1 MRMMEL
7 IRSLR
12 EKQQVSQQNSIIE
25 QAHNAICLDDFD
37 DRIFIAYN
45 GAPLIPVEESW
56 TQKEILKKLE
66 DTRNSF
72 IKYRQNQSKLK
83 TAML

>member
-1 MRMMEL
+1 MEF

-25 QAHNAICLDDFD
+25 QAHSSICLEDFD
-37 DRIFIAYN
+37 DMIYIAYN
-45 GAPLIPVEESW
+45 GAPLIPVESNW

-66 DTRNSF
+66 ETRNSF
-72 IKYRQNQSKLK
+72 IKYKQKQIKSVAVL
-83 TAML
+83 